1 MEQTRVVEEV
11 LVGQVGR
18 ELLDVVRPPHDD
30 DAEAAGVRSARGDDG
45 GAEGPAGALEGVGQV
60 VADEGVTVGC
70 SQQLGVGGEADG
82 AHPLA
87 PLGHAAITP

>member
-11 LVGQVGR
+11 PVGQVGR

-30 DAEAAGVRSARGDDG
+30 DAEAAGVRPARGDDG
-45 GAEGPAGALEGVGQV
+45 GAERPAGALEGVGQV

-87 PLGHAAITP
+87 PVGHASITP